1 MTVIVNGKKVEVNS
15 TMKVRMNPS
24 SKANS
29 ALQKKKRVYYVIGDN
44 GNKSYK
50 EKGWSDIPYDKALA
64 LEKYNEDWGENFDEA
79 WNWFCESGI
88 YGEGFPKDAPWDW
101 FFIKSPTIYEIA

>member
-29 ALQKKKRVYYVIGDN
+29 ALQKKKRVYYIIN
-44 GNKSYK
+44 GGNSEYR

-64 LEKYNEDWGENFDEA
+64 LEKYRKDWDEDLEEVF
-79 WNWFCESGI
+79 NWFCERGV
-88 YGEGFPKDAPWDW
+88 YGEGFPKNAPRDW
-101 FFIKSPTIYEIA
+101 YFIKDPTICEL

>member
-1 MTVIVNGKKVEVNS
+1 MIVIVNGKKVEVNS

-29 ALQKKKRVYYVIGDN
+29 ALQKKKRVYYIIGDN
-44 GNKSYK
+44 GGNSEYR

-64 LEKYNEDWGENFDEA
+64 LEKYRKDWGEDLEEVY
-79 WNWFCESGI
+79 NWFCERGV
-88 YGEGFPKDAPWDW
+88 YGEGFPKNAPRDW
-101 FFIKSPTIYEIA
+101 YFIKDPTICEL